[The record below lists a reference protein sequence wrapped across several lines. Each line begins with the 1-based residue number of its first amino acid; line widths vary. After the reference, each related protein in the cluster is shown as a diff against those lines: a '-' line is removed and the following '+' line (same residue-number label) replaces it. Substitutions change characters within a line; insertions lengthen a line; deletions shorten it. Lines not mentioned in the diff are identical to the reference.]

1 MNNPFSTI
9 FGLEPN
15 NFIKWVD
22 ESNKIIS
29 EFSSDNPPNYVYFLT
44 GIREFGKTVLLSFI
58 YNELKEKRSGLNMNS
73 NNHVEVFKVR
83 ERCNFDTNNFSVYRD
98 RLIKKG
104 VIKSSSYGFIEFTL
118 PRLNEFLRL
127 K

>member
-1 MNNPFSTI
+1 MFI
-9 FGLEPN
+9 F
-15 NFIKWVD
+15 F
-22 ESNKIIS
+22 
-29 EFSSDNPPNYVYFLT
+29 T
-44 GIREFGKTVLLSFI
+44 GIREFSKTVLLSFI
-58 YNELKEKRSGLNMNS
+58 YNELKEKRSGLNINS

-98 RLIKKG
+98 RLIKEG
-104 VIKSSSYGFIEFTL
+104 IIKSSSYGFIKFTL

>member
-1 MNNPFSTI
+1 M
-9 FGLEPN
+9 
-15 NFIKWVD
+15 D

-29 EFSSDNPPNYVYFLT
+29 EFSSDNPPNYAYFLT
-44 GIREFGKTVLLSFI
+44 GIRGSSKAVLLSFI
-58 YNELKEKRSGLNMNS
+58 YNELKEKRSGLNINS

-83 ERCNFDTNNFSVYRD
+83 ERCNFDTNNFSAYRD

-104 VIKSSSYGFIEFTL
+104 AIKSSSYGFIEFTL

>member
-1 MNNPFSTI
+1 M
-9 FGLEPN
+9 
-15 NFIKWVD
+15 D

-29 EFSSDNPPNYVYFLT
+29 EYSSDNLPNYIYFLT
-44 GIREFGKTVLLSFI
+44 GIRGSSKTILLSFI
-58 YNELKEKRSGLNMNS
+58 NNELKEKRSGLNMNS
-73 NNHVEVFKVR
+73 NNHVEVFKIR

-98 RLIKKG
+98 WFIKKG

>member
-1 MNNPFSTI
+1 MNNPFSTT

-44 GIREFGKTVLLSFI
+44 GIRGSSKTVLLSFFI
-58 YNELKEKRSGLNMNS
+58 MNLKKK
-73 NNHVEVFKVR
+73 EVV
-83 ERCNFDTNNFSVYRD
+83 
-98 RLIKKG
+98 LIW
-104 VIKSSSYGFIEFTL
+104 IRIII
-118 PRLNEFLRL
+118 
-127 K
+127 

>member
-1 MNNPFSTI
+1 MSNPFSTT

-15 NFIKWVD
+15 NFINWVD

-44 GIREFGKTVLLSFI
+44 GIRGSSKTVLLSFI

-98 RLIKKG
+98 RLIKK
-104 VIKSSSYGFIEFTL
+104 EL
-118 PRLNEFLRL
+118 LNLAL
-127 K
+127 MDL

>member
-1 MNNPFSTI
+1 M
-9 FGLEPN
+9 
-15 NFIKWVD
+15 D

-44 GIREFGKTVLLSFI
+44 GIRGSSKTVYYPLFI
-58 YNELKEKRSGLNMNS
+58 MNLKKKRSGLNMNL
-73 NNHVEVFKVR
+73 NNYVEVFKVR
-83 ERCNFDTNNFSVYRD
+83 ERCNFDTNISVYRN
-98 RLIKKG
+98 RFIKKG

>member
-1 MNNPFSTI
+1 M
-9 FGLEPN
+9 
-15 NFIKWVD
+15 D
-22 ESNKIIS
+22 ENNKIIS
-29 EFSSDNPPNYVYFLT
+29 EFSSDNPPNYVYFLA
-44 GIREFGKTVLLSFI
+44 GIRGYSKTVLLSFI

-98 RLIKKG
+98 RLIKEG
-104 VIKSSSYGFIEFTL
+104 IIKSSSYGFIKFTL

>member
-1 MNNPFSTI
+1 M
-9 FGLEPN
+9 
-15 NFIKWVD
+15 D

-44 GIREFGKTVLLSFI
+44 GIRGSSKTVLLSFI
-58 YNELKEKRSGLNMNS
+58 HNELKEKRSGLNMNS
-73 NNHVEVFKVR
+73 NNHIEVFKVR

-98 RLIKKG
+98 RLIKKA

>member
-1 MNNPFSTI
+1 M
-9 FGLEPN
+9 
-15 NFIKWVD
+15 D

-44 GIREFGKTVLLSFI
+44 GIKGSSKTILLSFI

-73 NNHVEVFKVR
+73 NNYVEVFKVR
-83 ERCNFDTNNFSVYRD
+83 ERCNFDTNISVYRD
-98 RLIKKG
+98 RFIKKG
-104 VIKSSSYGFIEFTL
+104 VVKSSSYGFIEFTL